1 MRPNAVTVDSE
12 AQEKISDMKY
22 TVNSLI
28 SRLQELVEKAPQ
40 IGDAI
45 VGICLVDEDNT
56 RWMRSAY
63 DLDVDEEGLCDD
75 TFFISEVDDREYDE
89 DE

>member
-1 MRPNAVTVDSE
+1 
-12 AQEKISDMKY
+12 MKY

-28 SRLQELVEKAPQ
+28 SRLQELVEKTPQ

-56 RWMRSAY
+56 SWMRSAY
-63 DLDVDEEGLCDD
+63 DLDVDEECLCEDI
-75 TFFISEVDDREYDE
+75 FFISEVDYMEYDE
-89 DE
+89 DDDEDDY

>member
-1 MRPNAVTVDSE
+1 
-12 AQEKISDMKY
+12 MKY

-28 SRLQELVEKAPQ
+28 GRLQKLVEKIPQ

-45 VGICLVDEDNT
+45 VGICLIDEDNDH
-56 RWMRSAY
+56 WMKSAY

-75 TFFISEVDDREYDE
+75 TFYISEVDDREYDE
-89 DE
+89 DDDEDDY